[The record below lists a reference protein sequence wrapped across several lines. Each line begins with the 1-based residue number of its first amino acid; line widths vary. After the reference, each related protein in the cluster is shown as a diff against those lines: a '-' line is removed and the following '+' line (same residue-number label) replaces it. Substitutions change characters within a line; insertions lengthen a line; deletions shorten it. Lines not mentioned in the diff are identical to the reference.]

1 MDTIKRALIYLKRF
15 KVRNFI
21 FFLIELMCMFLVVV
35 SVTISRSSATVS
47 EEIKSTVFPYFGVKM
62 FDSFDDRE
70 GSYPPSADVLDTIER
85 IKNEAEI
92 LDVYYVKEYDNV
104 TLSLDLYNAL
114 FNAQEDR
121 YEPYQLIN
129 TDKNGFIVFDDIDNL
144 YIHEY
149 FELIEGEGFEESDFT
164 SGNKEIIVSEGVF
177 DMNKDPIKVGDQVK
191 FNYLF
196 DNGESLEFTFTV
208 KGFADGF
215 GKWWTPEE
223 AEYDRGD
230 FAVIDAFDF
239 MITNKDWEDMLE
251 TIKTTAIEYGIDLK
265 EDPTEY
271 NITEVYFKL
280 ADVDDFDVV
289 SGAFNDPTYENTDVY
304 FVKNQDDYSMLKG
317 PLENIHSMSTLLF
330 AISSLGAILILAF
343 MSWIHINHRMNDYKI
358 LLKMG
363 ETKRKI
369 VSEYLLEIGFVT
381 FIAIL
386 VVMLVKNKVSDFIY
400 TQIISSDVLANYT
413 YSSLSFDAVLF
424 LAIFLI
430 TMVVSAGILNIA
442 LKKNT

>member
-1 MDTIKRALIYLKRF
+1 MDTIKRTLIYLRRF

-35 SVTISRSSATVS
+35 SVTISRSSTTVS

-104 TLSLDLYNAL
+104 TLSLDLYNGI
-114 FNAQEDR
+114 FNAQEDH

-129 TDKNGFIVFDDIDNL
+129 TDKNGFIVLDDADNL
-144 YIHEY
+144 YFHEY
-149 FELIEGEGFEESDFT
+149 FGLIEGEAFEENDFAT
-164 SGNKEIIVSEGVF
+164 GSKEIIVSEGIL
-177 DMNKDPIKVGDQVK
+177 DLNEKPIAVGDQVK
-191 FNYLF
+191 FSYLF
-196 DNGESLEFTFTV
+196 DDGESLEFFFTV
-208 KGFADGF
+208 KGIADSD
-215 GKWWTPEE
+215 GKWWTPED
-223 AEYDRGD
+223 AEYDRGEFALID
-230 FAVIDAFDF
+230 FFDF
-239 MITNKDWEDMLE
+239 IITNKDWQDMLDI
-251 TIKTTAIEYGIDLK
+251 IKATTHEKGLTLEKDFDAF
-265 EDPTEY
+265 
-271 NITEVYFKL
+271 NITKIFFKL
-280 ADVDDFDVV
+280 ADVDDFDMI
-289 SGAFNDPTYENTDVY
+289 SNAFNDPTYENTAVY

-330 AISSLGAILILAF
+330 VISSLGAILILAF

-369 VSEYLLEIGFVT
+369 VYEYLLEIGLVT
-381 FIAIL
+381 FIAML

-400 TQIISSDVLANYT
+400 MQIISSDALTNYA
-413 YSSLSFDAVLF
+413 YSSLAFDAVLF
-424 LAIFLI
+424 LTIFLI
-430 TMVVSAGILNIA
+430 TMIVSAGILNIA